1 MRTDVRRIDALI
13 YKGILYLMEVRQVF
27 LDSSLSLK
35 TLSAMLETNQTYLS
49 NVVNRYFGCNL
60 KELVNTY
67 RVEYAKELLRSGRCP
82 IEEVPVRSG
91 FGSKSPFYVAFG
103 KVTGMTPRQRKLIF
117 SVYDRRPYEK
127 IKKIVDDNPEIL
139 ANEALY
145 TPENLERARAEAET
159 AEKCAALFGRRLE
172 KANIAADSMRL
183 RLARSGE

>member
-1 MRTDVRRIDALI
+1 MEYLFLRRKKTRYTSVRQKTLLYRAASRRWEKEFALRTDVRRIDALI

-35 TLSAMLETNQTYLS
+35 TLSAMLETNQT
-49 NVVNRYFGCNL
+49 YFGCNL

-103 KVTGMTPRQRKLIF
+103 KVTGMTPRQYVAHER
-117 SVYDRRPYEK
+117 
-127 IKKIVDDNPEIL
+127 NPLKQE
-139 ANEALY
+139 
-145 TPENLERARAEAET
+145 EN
-159 AEKCAALFGRRLE
+159 
-172 KANIAADSMRL
+172 N
-183 RLARSGE
+183 

>member
-1 MRTDVRRIDALI
+1 MEYLFLRRKKTRYTSVRQKTLLYRAASRRWEKEFALRTDVRRIDALI

-103 KVTGMTPRQRKLIF
+103 KVTGMTPRQYVAHERNCL
-117 SVYDRRPYEK
+117 
-127 IKKIVDDNPEIL
+127 
-139 ANEALY
+139 LY
-145 TPENLERARAEAET
+145 TSD
-159 AEKCAALFGRRLE
+159 
-172 KANIAADSMRL
+172 AAD
-183 RLARSGE
+183 E

>member
-1 MRTDVRRIDALI
+1 MEYLFLRRKKTRYTSVRQKTLLYRAASRRWEKEFALRTDVRRIDALI

-103 KVTGMTPRQRKLIF
+103 KVTGMTLFLHRILGWMIIPPFRLW
-117 SVYDRRPYEK
+117 K
-127 IKKIVDDNPEIL
+127 II
-139 ANEALY
+139 
-145 TPENLERARAEAET
+145 
-159 AEKCAALFGRRLE
+159 
-172 KANIAADSMRL
+172 S
-183 RLARSGE
+183 SGERIMYTIRLVKK

>member
-1 MRTDVRRIDALI
+1 
-13 YKGILYLMEVRQVF
+13 MEVRQVF

-67 RVEYAKELLRSGRCP
+67 RVEYAKELLRSERCP

-103 KVTGMTPRQRKLIF
+103 KVTGMTPRQYVAHER
-117 SVYDRRPYEK
+117 
-127 IKKIVDDNPEIL
+127 NPLKQE
-139 ANEALY
+139 
-145 TPENLERARAEAET
+145 EN
-159 AEKCAALFGRRLE
+159 
-172 KANIAADSMRL
+172 N
-183 RLARSGE
+183 

>member
-1 MRTDVRRIDALI
+1 MEYLFLRRKKTRYTSVRQKTLLYRAASRRWEKEFALRTDVRRIDALI

-82 IEEVPVRSG
+82 IAGANVIEARGDLVAFARAQRACISTQDASTKSAAGVPVA
-91 FGSKSPFYVAFG
+91 KC
-103 KVTGMTPRQRKLIF
+103 
-117 SVYDRRPYEK
+117 DRRVAGL
-127 IKKIVDDNPEIL
+127 IVLVVLRNRS
-139 ANEALY
+139 NEAR
-145 TPENLERARAEAET
+145 TCG
-159 AEKCAALFGRRLE
+159 K
-172 KANIAADSMRL
+172 
-183 RLARSGE
+183 

>member
-1 MRTDVRRIDALI
+1 MEYLFLRRKKTRYTSVRQKTLLYRAASRRWEKEFALRTDVRRIDALI

-49 NVVNRYFGCNL
+49 NL

-103 KVTGMTPRQRKLIF
+103 KVTGMTPRQYVAHER
-117 SVYDRRPYEK
+117 
-127 IKKIVDDNPEIL
+127 NPLKQE
-139 ANEALY
+139 
-145 TPENLERARAEAET
+145 EN
-159 AEKCAALFGRRLE
+159 
-172 KANIAADSMRL
+172 N
-183 RLARSGE
+183 

>member
-1 MRTDVRRIDALI
+1 MEYLFLRRKKTRYTSVRQKTLLYRAASRRWEKEFALRTDVRRIDALI

-82 IEEVPVRSG
+82 IV
-91 FGSKSPFYVAFG
+91 
-103 KVTGMTPRQRKLIF
+103 
-117 SVYDRRPYEK
+117 
-127 IKKIVDDNPEIL
+127 
-139 ANEALY
+139 
-145 TPENLERARAEAET
+145 
-159 AEKCAALFGRRLE
+159 
-172 KANIAADSMRL
+172 
-183 RLARSGE
+183 

>member
-1 MRTDVRRIDALI
+1 MEYLFLRRKKTRYTSVRQKTLLYRAASRRWEKEFALRTDVRRIDALI

-91 FGSKSPFYVAFG
+91 FGSFKFINLKFFYYEQ
-103 KVTGMTPRQRKLIF
+103 KVFKC
-117 SVYDRRPYEK
+117 
-127 IKKIVDDNPEIL
+127 NPVRSL
-139 ANEALY
+139 NGFV
-145 TPENLERARAEAET
+145 NR
-159 AEKCAALFGRRLE
+159 
-172 KANIAADSMRL
+172 NICVL
-183 RLARSGE
+183 

>member
-1 MRTDVRRIDALI
+1 MEIRRA
-13 YKGILYLMEVRQVF
+13 F

-103 KVTGMTPRQRKLIF
+103 KVTGMTPRQYVAHERNPLKQ
-117 SVYDRRPYEK
+117 EE
-127 IKKIVDDNPEIL
+127 DN
-139 ANEALY
+139 
-145 TPENLERARAEAET
+145 
-159 AEKCAALFGRRLE
+159 
-172 KANIAADSMRL
+172 
-183 RLARSGE
+183 

>member
-1 MRTDVRRIDALI
+1 MEYLFLRRKRTTATSERQKTLLFKAAERQWKEEFAGKETDIRKVDCNI
-13 YKGILYLMEVRQVF
+13 YKGILYQLEIRRAF

-103 KVTGMTPRQRKLIF
+103 KVTGMTPRQYVAHER
-117 SVYDRRPYEK
+117 
-127 IKKIVDDNPEIL
+127 NPLKQE
-139 ANEALY
+139 
-145 TPENLERARAEAET
+145 EN
-159 AEKCAALFGRRLE
+159 
-172 KANIAADSMRL
+172 N
-183 RLARSGE
+183 

>member
-1 MRTDVRRIDALI
+1 MEYLFLRRKRTTATSERQKTLLFKAAERQWKEEFAGKETDIRKGDCNI
-13 YKGILYLMEVRQVF
+13 YKGILYQLEIRRAF

-103 KVTGMTPRQRKLIF
+103 KVTGMTPRQYVAHER
-117 SVYDRRPYEK
+117 
-127 IKKIVDDNPEIL
+127 NPLKQE
-139 ANEALY
+139 
-145 TPENLERARAEAET
+145 EN
-159 AEKCAALFGRRLE
+159 
-172 KANIAADSMRL
+172 N
-183 RLARSGE
+183 

>member
-1 MRTDVRRIDALI
+1 MEYLFLRRKKTRYTSVRQKTLLYRAASRRWEKEFALRTDVRRIDALI

-67 RVEYAKELLRSGRCP
+67 RVEYAKRAAPQRTMPHRGSSRT
-82 IEEVPVRSG
+82 RG

-103 KVTGMTPRQRKLIF
+103 KVTGMTPRQYVAHER
-117 SVYDRRPYEK
+117 
-127 IKKIVDDNPEIL
+127 NPLKQE
-139 ANEALY
+139 
-145 TPENLERARAEAET
+145 EN
-159 AEKCAALFGRRLE
+159 
-172 KANIAADSMRL
+172 N
-183 RLARSGE
+183 

>member
-1 MRTDVRRIDALI
+1 MEYLFLRRKKTSSTSVRQKTLLYRAAGREWTARFSSLSDVRPADSRI
-13 YKGILYLMEVRQVF
+13 YKGILYQLEIRRAF

-67 RVEYAKELLRSGRCP
+67 RVEYAKELLRSERCP

-103 KVTGMTPRQRKLIF
+103 KVTGMTPRQYVAHER
-117 SVYDRRPYEK
+117 
-127 IKKIVDDNPEIL
+127 NPLKQE
-139 ANEALY
+139 
-145 TPENLERARAEAET
+145 EN
-159 AEKCAALFGRRLE
+159 
-172 KANIAADSMRL
+172 N
-183 RLARSGE
+183 

>member
-1 MRTDVRRIDALI
+1 
-13 YKGILYLMEVRQVF
+13 MEVRQVF

-91 FGSKSPFYVAFG
+91 FGSKKPFLCGVRKSDGHDAPAVCGTREESARNRRKIIKSFYNKWYV
-103 KVTGMTPRQRKLIF
+103 
-117 SVYDRRPYEK
+117 
-127 IKKIVDDNPEIL
+127 
-139 ANEALY
+139 
-145 TPENLERARAEAET
+145 
-159 AEKCAALFGRRLE
+159 
-172 KANIAADSMRL
+172 
-183 RLARSGE
+183 

>member
-1 MRTDVRRIDALI
+1 MEYLFLRRKKTRYTSVRQKTLLYRAASRRWEKEFALRTDVRRIDALI

-103 KVTGMTPRQRKLIF
+103 KVTGMTPRQYVAQER
-117 SVYDRRPYEK
+117 
-127 IKKIVDDNPEIL
+127 NPLKQE
-139 ANEALY
+139 
-145 TPENLERARAEAET
+145 EN
-159 AEKCAALFGRRLE
+159 
-172 KANIAADSMRL
+172 N
-183 RLARSGE
+183 